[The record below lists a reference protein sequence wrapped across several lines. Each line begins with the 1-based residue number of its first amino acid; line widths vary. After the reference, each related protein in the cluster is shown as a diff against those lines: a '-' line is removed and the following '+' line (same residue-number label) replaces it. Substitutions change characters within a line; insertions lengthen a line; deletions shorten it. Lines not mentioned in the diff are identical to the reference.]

1 MITLYHSVASRAF
14 VALWMLE
21 EVGVAFRIQDTDIR
35 KGQQKRPEYLKINP
49 LGLVPAI
56 DDEGVIVTEIPAI
69 CMYLADR
76 YSYGMLAPKIEDPI
90 RGAYLKWMV
99 FATSVFE
106 PAIDV
111 FAGPDHMN
119 PPRPQ
124 FDNRDA
130 VIAVLD
136 AALSTEPYLLGDSFS
151 AADVALGGLFG
162 IAMYNKRLPALPSL
176 VAYNERLAARPANR
190 RARAQTWPG

>member
-1 MITLYHSVASRAF
+1 MSQP
-14 VALWMLE
+14 
-21 EVGVAFRIQDTDIR
+21 G
-35 KGQQKRPEYLKINP
+35 
-49 LGLVPAI
+49 
-56 DDEGVIVTEIPAI
+56 
-69 CMYLADR
+69 
-76 YSYGMLAPKIEDPI
+76 
-90 RGAYLKWMV
+90 
-99 FATSVFE
+99 
-106 PAIDV
+106 
-111 FAGPDHMN
+111 
-119 PPRPQ
+119 PQ

-136 AALSTEPYLLGDSFS
+136 TALSREPYLLGDSFS

>member
-111 FAGPDHMN
+111 FAGPDHMSQ
-119 PPRPQ
+119 PRPQ

-136 AALSTEPYLLGDSFS
+136 AALSREPYLLGDSFS